1 MAEGMISRYQILDR
15 LGAGGMGEVYK
26 ALDTKMRREVALKL
40 LPPEFLKDADRVARF
55 KQEAFATS
63 ALNHPNITTIF
74 EIDEADGNHFIS
86 LEYISGQAL
95 RVLIRDGRLELRQ
108 ILEIAVQVAEGLHA
122 AHEAGVV
129 HRDLKPENIMV
140 RPDGIAKILDFGLA
154 KLGSAPEP
162 PSLSDETLVPS
173 SSGSAGL
180 TQPGMVLGTVA
191 YMSPEQARGMET
203 DRRSDIFTFGSILL
217 EMLTRKQP
225 FHAPS
230 NVEVMHAIIHD
241 VPRSLQDLSGGFPV
255 ELHRIVRKAMA
266 KDVGERYQ
274 TAKDLAIDL
283 RALQRELDSGG
294 VSAVHATVSATPAAD
309 RGKPAAKPWLR
320 WVAGV
325 AAVAVVGSLAAIALR
340 DRQSRAPAPAPA
352 LPLAISKITNTG
364 NAGAPIFAPGGQLLA
379 YTNTENDQVA
389 IRVRQLATGTE
400 VEAVPAI
407 PDVGLGNMAFSPDGN
422 WLLYTTRLRGE
433 AIRTLWQISPL
444 GGTPREVM
452 KDVDGP
458 PSFFPDGTRFVFQRA
473 NEQRQMRFF
482 VTPFGTTG
490 EPQEIHSQPAEA
502 VGMSTPILSPDG
514 REILYVQV
522 NRDDVLHPVLMIKT
536 LEGGALRPVPG
547 PRWMQLL
554 GICWAHDGKGVYVAG
569 SSSWMARSQIWYI
582 GLAGDVVR
590 RVTQDLEE
598 HSQIVLRGDGNALA
612 SVRTTVAAQ
621 LWHVPLEGTP
631 AENGTRARQI
641 TRGTV
646 LQGWPQV
653 APDGKT
659 IALVSEASGHMDLW
673 AMDVDGANLRQLT
686 FGAAQDFGQC
696 WSPDGRQLA
705 FASESEGDLQ
715 VWIVDADGHNSRQLT
730 KQGTTNYGPTW
741 SPDGKWIAYIASIA
755 DSSFLCKIPAAGG
768 DPIFLSRIEIAMMLT
783 RWSPDGSTIAT
794 WLQPQRATR
803 EIAVGLFPA
812 DGGEVSKL
820 PILPRS
826 RWTLFSLHWT
836 PDGKEL
842 SFVDQSEGAWV
853 VQRVPLDGGE
863 RTTVAA
869 FTDDDVSLFN
879 FDWVPGGRA
888 LIAQRGTISS
898 DIVLL
903 ENLP

>member
-40 LPPEFLKDADRVARF
+40 LPPEFLKDPDRVARF

-86 LEYISGQAL
+86 LEYISGHAL

-154 KLGSAPEP
+154 KLGSAPGL
-162 PSLSDETLVPS
+162 PSLSDETLVQGSP
-173 SSGSAGL
+173 GSAGL

-266 KDVGERYQ
+266 KDPGERYQ

-294 VSAVHATVSATPAAD
+294 VSAVHAAMAATAAAGT
-309 RGKPAAKPWLR
+309 GKPAAKPWLR
-320 WVAGV
+320 WVAGLV
-325 AAVAVVGSLAAIALR
+325 TVAVVGSLAMVALR
-340 DRQSRAPAPAPA
+340 NRESRAPAPASTV
-352 LPLAISKITNTG
+352 PLAISKITNTG
-364 NAGAPIFAPGGQLLA
+364 NAAAPVFAPRGQFLA
-379 YTNTENDQVA
+379 YTNTENDQLA

-400 VEAVPAI
+400 VEAVPAT

-422 WLLYTTRLRGE
+422 WLLYTTRKRTE
-433 AIRTLWQISPL
+433 AARTLWQVSPL

-452 KDVDGP
+452 KGVDCA

-473 NEQRQMRFF
+473 NEQRQNYFF
-482 VTPFGTTG
+482 MAPFGTPG
-490 EPQEIHSQPAEA
+490 EPQEIHSPPEEA
-502 VGMSTPILSPDG
+502 VGMSNPILSPDG
-514 REILYVQV
+514 GEILYAQL
-522 NRDDVLHPVLMIKT
+522 NRDDVLHPLLMIKT
-536 LEGGALRPVPG
+536 LDGGALRSVPG
-547 PRWMQLL
+547 PRWMLL
-554 GICWAHDGKGVYVAG
+554 GGYCWAQDGKGVYVAG
-569 SSSWMARSQIWYI
+569 SSSWMARPQIWYI

-653 APDGKT
+653 SPDGKT
-659 IALVSEASGHMDLW
+659 LALVSEASGHMDLW
-673 AMDVDGANLRQLT
+673 AMDMDGGNLRQLT
-686 FGAAQDFGQC
+686 FGPAQDFGHC

-715 VWIVDADGHNSRQLT
+715 VWVVDADGHNSRQLT
-730 KQGTTNYGPTW
+730 KQGTTNYGPSW
-741 SPDGKWIAYIASIA
+741 SPDGRWISFIASIA
-755 DSSFLCKIPAAGG
+755 DSAFLCKIPAEGG
-768 DPIFLSRIEIAMMLT
+768 DPVFLSRSESVMILT
-783 RWSPDGSTIAT
+783 RWSPDGRTIAT
-794 WLQPQRATR
+794 WLQPQRATP

-812 DGGEVSKL
+812 DGGEVRKL

-826 RWTLFSLHWT
+826 RWTLLGLHWSL
-836 PDGKEL
+836 DGNEL
-842 SFVDQSEGAWV
+842 SFVDQSPEGAAV

-869 FTDDDVSLFN
+869 FTDDMTLFG
-879 FDWVPGGRA
+879 FAWVPGGRT